1 MQYLG
6 PPKPMMSAK
15 LPFMTPLPKKRGIT
29 QVGEDK
35 SLILRSE
42 GSFKN
47 YSTPSAPGVPLPIM
61 AKSGE

>member
-1 MQYLG
+1 
-6 PPKPMMSAK
+6 
-15 LPFMTPLPKKRGIT
+15 MTRLPKKRGIT
-29 QVGEDK
+29 QDGEDK

-47 YSTPSAPGVPLPIM
+47 YSTPGVPGVPLPIM